1 MIQALKEKLRV
12 QPDGTLRLESSGLP
26 AGAEAEVI
34 VLVEAPGTSPPANL
48 KKMTDLIGAG
58 AGLFKSTAE
67 IDAYINHLRD
77 EWER

>member
-1 MIQALKEKLRV
+1 MIQALKEKVRI

-34 VLVEAPGTSPPANL
+34 VLVEAPSVNPPA
-48 KKMTDLIGAG
+48 KPRKMTDLMGAG
-58 AGLFKSTAE
+58 SGLFKSVEE
-67 IDAYINHLRD
+67 IDAYINQLRD